1 MSWDATP
8 GSVVKRILQ
17 QIKKAPEAD
26 EVSDEADQDEMGF
39 LGRVIKLLGVQSA
52 KIRLRRIARRM
63 EREESE
69 SIDFGNI
76 WFDLTRRDR
85 SVINHTV
92 LSYGQKRLLSFYYYL
107 ACYPTCVVAD
117 ELVNGMHHEWI
128 EACLEDLG
136 ERQSFLTSQNP
147 LLLDYLE
154 FESAEEVLSSF
165 VLCRSE
171 VQGDREILHW
181 ENMTPEDADGFFSA
195 YQVGIQHVSEILR
208 TRGLW

>member
-1 MSWDATP
+1 MDP
-8 GSVVKRILQ
+8 G
-17 QIKKAPEAD
+17 
-26 EVSDEADQDEMGF
+26 
-39 LGRVIKLLGVQSA
+39 
-52 KIRLRRIARRM
+52 
-63 EREESE
+63 E

-76 WFDLTRRDR
+76 RFDLTRRDR

-107 ACYPTCVVAD
+107 ACNLACVVAD

-136 ERQSFLTSQNP
+136 ERQTFLTSQNP
-147 LLLDYLE
+147 LLLDYLG
-154 FESAEEVLSSF
+154 FGSAEEVRSSF

-171 VQGDREILHW
+171 LRGDREILHW
-181 ENMTPEDADGFFSA
+181 ENMSSEDAEGFFSA